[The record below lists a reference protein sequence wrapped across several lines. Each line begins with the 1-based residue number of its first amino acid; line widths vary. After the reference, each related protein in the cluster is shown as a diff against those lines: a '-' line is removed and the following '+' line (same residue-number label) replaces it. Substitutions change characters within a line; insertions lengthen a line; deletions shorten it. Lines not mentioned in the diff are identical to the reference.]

1 MNRARQSLESMEG
14 LSIRQLDTV
23 TGGAATWAVGGDGKK
38 KTADDIGGECADM
51 AAEAIPQ
58 AEVPHTVGVGASA
71 TSGGGQASASA
82 SAQVG
87 TSETT
92 HMGGVTVTTYA
103 GASAQAQAQ
112 VGPLGA
118 QAGASVSG
126 GFGNHFDL
134 GKGVE
139 IVTEAKGFAGL
150 GVAVGIIDNHLAAG
164 GDAAAGVSSTISQK
178 YTSVEFGD
186 GATVTE
192 TAHVEA
198 GAKAHAGG
206 GVEIGADGVH
216 TGYESKAGFY
226 AEAQAGV
233 EIGNDS
239 YSGGGSVKAISP
251 GNVSV
256 GTNVGADFEDGQL
269 KLNLSGE
276 MSAIFGGFGYE
287 VSVGVQLLDSASA
300 KGSPEE
306 IQQAF
311 GELMEHMATED
322 AQLTDAWQHQLEA
335 DVHHYEQM
343 IQPLQS
349 HLHEAER
356 ELSRYEEE
364 RQHRADDIAAFN
376 TAAMLKDF
384 QDNMGLEQGAKEWGD
399 HLSRMQEDLTH
410 FDKDNAPR
418 VADLNSHIETY
429 HQELDARQ
437 EVVDSLKAQLEVA
450 HKGDADNISRLE
462 KEQFEAVNQVNN
474 FIHANESQLVYAQT
488 ELERIQDRHDDMAAK
503 VIALE
508 ILSGEHGSYSGT
520 AEFRDQVTKELTF
533 LKENHMDPQR
543 VHETLDDMRHRLADF
558 DQENER
564 PVKELQDRVNVLG
577 KEFVAAM
584 DEFKSV
590 QAELAEARSSTYMAQ
605 RAQAELSI
613 QDEEREVHVLASQ
626 EHELA
631 LQMSQLQ
638 RQVGEE
644 SSHLSR
650 MEKEHDRRG
659 PELESNIDRELAEF
673 KSAAQAHGDTLAL
686 NQIARFEEV
695 RRSGNLTP
703 DSFRGADIG
712 PLQHMGQDILR
723 YQEDGRML
731 AERQGRLETLTH
743 QLAAQETALAET
755 RHDLAGAQD
764 RYEAA
769 KDQADKHDPLHA
781 AQERAEAMQERTN
794 ALEKMLGTAT
804 GENRRIIQD
813 QIMAQ
818 RELQRDLNMNAEM
831 TERMLEEARD
841 RFDDRYRDLQ
851 NTYDDLRGIEIKRG
865 VLGYVA
871 EGAGEVWSAISSI
884 F

>member
-1 MNRARQSLESMEG
+1 MKNAHRSLESMEG

-38 KTADDIGGECADM
+38 KTAEDIGSECADM
-51 AAEAIPQ
+51 AAGAIPQ
-58 AEVPHTVGVGASA
+58 AEVPHTVGAGASA

-82 SAQVG
+82 SAQAG

-103 GASAQAQAQ
+103 GVSAQAQAQ
-112 VGPLGA
+112 AGPLGA

-192 TAHVEA
+192 TASVEA

-216 TGYESKAGFY
+216 TGYDTKAGFY

-233 EIGNDS
+233 EIGNES
-239 YSGGGSVKAISP
+239 YSGGGSIKAISP

-269 KLNLSGE
+269 KLSLSGE

-287 VSVGVQLLDSASA
+287 VSVGVQLLDSAST
-300 KGSPEE
+300 KGSSEE
-306 IQQAF
+306 IKQAF

-335 DVHHYEQM
+335 DVHHYEAM
-343 IQPLQS
+343 IQPLQNQ
-349 HLHEAER
+349 LHDAEHR
-356 ELSRYEEE
+356 LDMFENE
-364 RQHRADDIAAFN
+364 RQHRVDDIAAFN

-384 QDNMGLEQGAKEWGD
+384 QDHLGLEQGAKEWGG
-399 HLSRMQEDLTH
+399 HLSRMQEDLTRYDH
-410 FDKDNAPR
+410 DNGPR
-418 VADLNSHIETY
+418 VNELNGQISAY

-450 HKGDADNISRLE
+450 YKGDADNISRLE
-462 KEQFEAVNQVNN
+462 KEQFEAAHHVNQ
-474 FIHANESQLVYAQT
+474 FIQMNEGNLVGAQT
-488 ELERIQDRHDDMAAK
+488 ELERIQDKHDDLAAK

-520 AEFRDQVTKELTF
+520 TEFQAQVTKELTF
-533 LKENHMDPQR
+533 LKENHMDSQR
-543 VHETLDDMRHRLADF
+543 VHETLDEMRHRLDEF
-558 DQENER
+558 DKETER

-590 QAELAEARSSTYMAQ
+590 QAELAEAKGSTFMAQ
-605 RAQAELSI
+605 RAQAELAVR
-613 QDEEREVHVLASQ
+613 DEEHAVHVLTSQ
-626 EHELA
+626 EHELSQ
-631 LQMSQLQ
+631 QMSQLQ
-638 RQVGEE
+638 KQVSEE
-644 SSHLSR
+644 SSFLSR
-650 MEKEHDRRG
+650 VEKDIDRRG
-659 PELESNIDRELAEF
+659 PELESNIDRELAQF
-673 KSAAQAHGDTLAL
+673 KADAQAHHDTFAL

-695 RRSGNLTP
+695 RHSGNLTP
-703 DSFRGADIG
+703 ESFRNADIG
-712 PLQHMGQDILR
+712 PLQHMGQELLR
-723 YQEDGRML
+723 FQEDGRWL
-731 AERQGRLETLTH
+731 AERQGRLETMTH
-743 QLAAQETALAET
+743 QLADKETALAET

-781 AQERAEAMQERTN
+781 AQERAEAMQARTD
-794 ALEKMLGTAT
+794 AP
-804 GENRRIIQD
+804 GEDAELRHRREPPDHRGPGQGP
-813 QIMAQ
+813 
-818 RELQRDLNMNAEM
+818 
-831 TERMLEEARD
+831 AR
-841 RFDDRYRDLQ
+841 
-851 NTYDDLRGIEIKRG
+851 TP
-865 VLGYVA
+865 A
-871 EGAGEVWSAISSI
+871 
-884 F
+884 